1 MRETELSLPA
11 RKDLIREHQAN
22 GGMVAAVFPIHYP
35 RELLRAHGVLP
46 IEIWGPP
53 GRDASAADR
62 YLQAYTCSIVRGG
75 MAFLQSGG
83 LDAADLIVV
92 PNPCDSLQG
101 LGTVLL
107 DFQVTDK
114 PVLTV
119 YNPRG
124 GKRESALAYLA
135 DELGVMAAHLGKITG
150 RSPTDAELLEAT
162 QREAHADALLAKL
175 WQARTSIALE
185 NRDFY
190 RLVRSREYL
199 PVEDF
204 IALGERYLEGAGEPQ
219 TGRVPV
225 VLSGLVP
232 EPMSFLDIVSEAGAT
247 IAADDCACSGR
258 RLYPEGDS
266 ELPLVRMAERI
277 LGASPCSMR
286 GSPIQARIDHLL
298 DLATRTQS
306 KAVIFFEVKFCE
318 PEQFYLPLVRAG
330 LDAAGVRSIVLEVDV
345 TDTLPRQ
352 AATRVEA
359 LLETLS

>member
-1 MRETELSLPA
+1 
-11 RKDLIREHQAN
+11 
-22 GGMVAAVFPIHYP
+22 
-35 RELLRAHGVLP
+35 
-46 IEIWGPP
+46 
-53 GRDASAADR
+53 
-62 YLQAYTCSIVRGG
+62 
-75 MAFLQSGG
+75 
-83 LDAADLIVV
+83 
-92 PNPCDSLQG
+92 
-101 LGTVLL
+101 
-107 DFQVTDK
+107 
-114 PVLTV
+114 
-119 YNPRG
+119 
-124 GKRESALAYLA
+124 
-135 DELGVMAAHLGKITG
+135 
-150 RSPTDAELLEAT
+150 
-162 QREAHADALLAKL
+162 
-175 WQARTSIALE
+175 
-185 NRDFY
+185 
-190 RLVRSREYL
+190 
-199 PVEDF
+199 
-204 IALGERYLEGAGEPQ
+204 
-219 TGRVPV
+219 V

-258 RLYPEGDS
+258 RLYPEGGS

>member
-1 MRETELSLPA
+1 MSETELLLPA

-46 IEIWGPP
+46 IEVWGPP
-53 GRDASAADR
+53 GRDASVSDR

-83 LDAADLIVV
+83 LDAVDLIVV

-124 GKRESALAYLA
+124 GKRASALAYLA

-150 RSPTDAELLEAT
+150 RSPT
-162 QREAHADALLAKL
+162 
-175 WQARTSIALE
+175 ARTSIALE
-185 NRDFY
+185 DRDFY

-204 IALGERYLEGAGEPQ
+204 VALGERYLEGAGEPQ

-232 EPMSFLDIVSEAGAT
+232 EPMSFLDIVSEAGAV
-247 IAADDCACSGR
+247 IVADDCACSGR
-258 RLYPEGDS
+258 RLYPDGES

-277 LGASPCSMR
+277 LGASPCSTR